1 MPRNSLH
8 TFIKSPLAKMYV
20 AKMQKKLFFL
30 KLCTLLL
37 WSLLTNDDLWKVAF
51 QIKHFTHTTLFTNL
65 VVQNREKTNTLSRH
79 SEYSTLSRI
88 THMYNYL
95 A

>member
-1 MPRNSLH
+1 MRPVVVSRTLCKTVPVMEHCEEVSTDN
-8 TFIKSPLAKMYV
+8 YV
-20 AKMQKKLFFL
+20 
-30 KLCTLLL
+30 
-37 WSLLTNDDLWKVAF
+37 
-51 QIKHFTHTTLFTNL
+51 THTTLFTNL
-65 VVQNREKTNTLSRH
+65 VVQHREKTKPLTKIKGKEHKNTMSRH